1 MRTLL
6 LLLVMVGLL
15 ASSLQAVAHVD
26 APLPASS
33 QAGVDHA
40 PGGDLP
46 AGDDHS
52 GAQKHC
58 DLCGH
63 GFGHLATAV
72 PSTPAAS
79 VRGTVPVIALPL
91 PPAVTRPDLQHRP
104 PK

>member
-33 QAGVDHA
+33 QSSVDHA
-40 PGGDLP
+40 TGGDVP
-46 AGDDHS
+46 PGDDQS

-58 DLCGH
+58 DLCAH

-72 PSTPAAS
+72 PSMPTAS
-79 VRGTVPVIALPL
+79 VRGAVPAIALPL
-91 PPAVTRPDLQHRP
+91 PPAATRPDLQHRP